1 MKRYLTLGFIAL
13 ALWLASSCSSD
24 DQATVA
30 RIGDYR
36 ITTGEFTERLKEDFR
51 NKPLAQV
58 TMEEKRSTLEKMLD
72 ERRKLLY
79 AEEHDLG
86 NDDAEYQA
94 EYNYNVSRLIALGLY
109 EKMVIDAVA
118 PERLLKQY
126 YDWKYQQVEAALIAV
141 GSTESDKLKKP
152 HTLREAEALAKEYKA
167 KLEES
172 HDPLKTARELTEDPM
187 GRFHQNPYQLG
198 NFSVAIDSLV
208 HTARVGEVV
217 GPVNLSGSYLTFK
230 ILSRKPLEKQQTFDA
245 AKNEL
250 QRLVRGQRRA
260 DEMKLFEQY
269 NNEFYSKFNVVYFDE
284 DIARFAGIMAEWG
297 QSANQQL
304 SDFTPAQRSIVLARL
319 NDQAVITG
327 GELVSLFKESLLR
340 DYRKFQ
346 TPQGLKDAFV
356 KPQLNLYAWAM
367 EGRNQGIDRKASVKT
382 NIDKFRS
389 ARLSQQLE
397 KDLEKGIAVGLE
409 EIEAYYQ
416 ENSDKYKQPA
426 AIQIWQIASQDR
438 QTAQT
443 VLQRAKAGEDFTA
456 LSQAFPGGIGGT
468 AGRFDLGY
476 QTMAN
481 RNYAEV
487 TQAAF
492 EAGPGQILGPLEVRG
507 AFLVVKTGELRPESL
522 RPLSEVRSSIESA
535 IFNQKKSEKRDAL
548 LEDIRKAYTYRISE
562 SILRS
567 IG

>member
-13 ALWLASSCSSD
+13 GLWLVSSCSSD
-24 DQATVA
+24 DQMTVA

-36 ITTGEFTERLKEDFR
+36 ITTAEFTERLKEEFR
-51 NKPLAQV
+51 NKPLANV

-72 ERRKLLY
+72 ERRKLMY
-79 AEEHDLG
+79 AAENNLG
-86 NDDAEYQA
+86 EDDAEYQA

-109 EKMVIDAVA
+109 EEVVIDAVA

-126 YDWKYQQVEAALIAV
+126 YNWKHQQVEAALIAV
-141 GSTESDKLKKP
+141 GSNESEKLKKP
-152 HTLREAEALAKEYKA
+152 HTLREAEALANEYKA

-198 NFSVAIDSLV
+198 NFSVTIDSLV
-208 HTARVGEVV
+208 HTAKVGEVV
-217 GPVNLSGSYLTFK
+217 GPVKLSGSYLTFK
-230 ILSRKPLEKQQTFDA
+230 ILSRKPVEKKQTFDA

-250 QRLVRGQRRA
+250 QRLIRGQRRA

-269 NNEFYSKFNVVYFDE
+269 NKEFYDKFNVVYYDE
-284 DIARFAGIMAEWG
+284 DIARFAGVMEAWG
-297 QSANQQL
+297 QSPNQQL
-304 SDFTPAQRSIVLARL
+304 SDFTPEQRSIVLARL
-319 NDQAVITG
+319 NDQAITG

-367 EGRNQGIDRKASVKT
+367 EGRNRGIDRKASVKN
-382 NIDKFRS
+382 NIDKFRT

-397 KDLEKGIAVGLE
+397 KDLEKGISVSAE
-409 EIEAYYQ
+409 EIETYYQ
-416 ENSDKYKQPA
+416 ANSDKYKQPA
-426 AIQIWQIASQDR
+426 AIQIWQIAAQDR

-443 VLQRAKAGEDFTA
+443 VLQQAKAGEDFTK
-456 LSQAFPGGIGGT
+456 LSKEFPSKIGGT

-492 EAGPGQILGPLEVRG
+492 EAGPGQIFGPLEVKG
-507 AFLVVKTGELRPESL
+507 NFLVVKTGELRPESL
-522 RPLSEVRSSIESA
+522 RPISEVRSSIESA
-535 IFNQKKSEKRDAL
+535 IFNQKKSEKREAL
-548 LEDIRKAYTYRISE
+548 LEEMRKAYTYRISD